1 VLIGAKYNASAD
13 LWSLACMLFEL
24 AVGEF
29 LFEPR
34 KGSNYGKNDDH
45 IAQMMEL
52 LGRMPRDMALGGIR
66 SSRFF
71 KRSGQLRRITGL
83 NYWPLKKVLSEKY
96 KFNDKEATALAD
108 FLLPMLRWDPNKR
121 ATAEQMLKHPW
132 LTMEPEYNVKQTN

>member
-1 VLIGAKYNASAD
+1 MLIGAKYNASAD

-24 AVGEF
+24 SCGEF

-52 LGRMPRDMALGGIR
+52 LGRMPKTMALSGIR
-66 SSRFF
+66 SRRFF
-71 KRSGQLRRITGL
+71 KKCGRLRRISGL

-96 KFNDKEATALAD
+96 RFNDTEA
-108 FLLPMLRWDPNKR
+108 
-121 ATAEQMLKHPW
+121 
-132 LTMEPEYNVKQTN
+132 